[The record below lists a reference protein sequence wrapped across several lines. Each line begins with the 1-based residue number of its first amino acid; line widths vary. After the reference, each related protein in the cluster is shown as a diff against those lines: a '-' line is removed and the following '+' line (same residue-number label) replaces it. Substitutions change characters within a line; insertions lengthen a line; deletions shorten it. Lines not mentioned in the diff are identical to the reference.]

1 MLAFFRKSMPFL
13 KPILLLV
20 VVTFVLFFGVSWWS
34 KDSGQGAPTDDFA
47 AKVRGSNLTMRQFM
61 DEARRLDEQYRR
73 MFGERYADLRKQIGV
88 ERQAIENLVQQ
99 ELVLQDA
106 RRLGLTVSS
115 DELNAAVYNMQ
126 VFQRDGRFAG
136 KQVYEQILR
145 SNGQRP
151 EQFEAGLEQSLVISK
166 WQQLLGASVLVAKSD
181 VEAEY
186 RRRHEKANFEY
197 IALPLDRFEKED
209 AAPADS
215 ELKAY
220 FDQNQARYKEGEGRR
235 ALYALFDDKA
245 VEKRVQ
251 LTDAEVQAYY
261 DTNKASFEIPEQRRA
276 RHVLIK
282 VDADAPADKV
292 EAAKAQAQDI
302 SVRAKGGEDF
312 AKLAAQYS
320 DDTSSKVR
328 GGDLGFFP
336 RGQMVPEF
344 DEATFSL
351 PPGQISAPIRT
362 QFGFHVIKVEESR
375 PAGAQPLDAVRKQI
389 EGQLKFQ
396 RLKDVAG
403 QMAQE
408 FIGKLKAGVDFKTAA
423 QQMNIELQDTGVV
436 TRSSA
441 VPGLGP
447 VPALIESIFTLEKGK
462 YGEAVT
468 LPRGQAVAQLQ
479 DVIADYMPPFD
490 MRRERVRADYLR
502 ERSRDRAKAELA
514 KAVAGGNL
522 EAAAKSLK
530 LEVRKAPAFTRG
542 QDLQDVGYDAKL
554 EEALFEAG
562 AGRLTAPLDGPR
574 AVVVARMIS
583 RESADMS
590 KLATEEATIRETLK
604 APRMQRLLQERVQ
617 ALRKESESAIW
628 INPVLQQAAAQG

>member
-13 KPILLLV
+13 KPILMLV
-20 VVTFVLFFGVSWWS
+20 VITFVLFFGVTWWS
-34 KDSGQGAPTDDFA
+34 PESGSSGPDAA
-47 AKVRGSNLTMRQFM
+47 AKVNGNPLTMRQYM

-73 MFGERYADLRKQIGV
+73 MFGEKYADFRKQIGV
-88 ERQAIENLVQQ
+88 ERQAIDNLVQQ

-115 DELNAAVYNMQ
+115 DELTSAVYNIP
-126 VFQRDGRFAG
+126 VFQRDGRFVG
-136 KQVYEQILR
+136 RQMYMQILA
-145 SNGQRP
+145 SNGQSP

-181 VEAEY
+181 VETEF
-186 RRRHEKANFEY
+186 RRRHEKASLEY

-209 AAPADS
+209 AAPADA

-220 FDQNQARYKEGEGRR
+220 FDQNKSRYKEGEGRR

-261 DTNKASFEIPEQRRA
+261 DANKAQFESPEQRRA
-276 RHVLIK
+276 RHVLIN
-282 VDADAPADKV
+282 VDADAPAAQV

-320 DDTSSKVR
+320 GDTGSKVR

-344 DEATFSL
+344 DEAAFSL
-351 PPGQISAPIRT
+351 PIGQVSAPVRT
-362 QFGFHVIKVEESR
+362 EFGFHVIKVEESR
-375 PAGAQPLDAVRKQI
+375 PAGAQPLEAVRKQI
-389 EGQLKFQ
+389 EGQLKFN
-396 RLKDVAG
+396 RNKDVAS

-408 FIGKLKAGVDFKTAA
+408 FVGKLKSGTDFKTAA
-423 QQMNIELQDTGVV
+423 EQMSLELQDTGVI

-462 YGEAVT
+462 YGEPVV

-479 DVIADYMPPFD
+479 DVIADYMPPFE

-502 ERSRDRAKAELA
+502 ERSRDRAKLEMA
-514 KAVAGGNL
+514 KAISGGDL
-522 EAAAKSLK
+522 EAAAKTLK
-530 LEVRKAPAFTRG
+530 LEVRKAPAYTRG
-542 QDLQDVGYDAKL
+542 QDLQDVGFDAKL
-554 EEALFEAG
+554 EDALFETA
-562 AGRLTAPLDGPR
+562 AGRVTAPLDGSR
-574 AVVVARMIS
+574 AVVVARVVTK
-583 RESADMS
+583 ESPDMS
-590 KLATEEATIRETLK
+590 KLAAEEGTIRETLK
-604 APRMQRLLQERVQ
+604 VPRMQRVLQERVQ
-617 ALRKESESAIW
+617 ALRKEAEATIW
-628 INPVLQQAAAQG
+628 INPEIQQSATQG